1 MDKKQIIQDKTE
13 NEKEKRELDKVNL
26 ENNKDKKIIQIEES
40 DWCQTIQYYYYSF
53 LDEKEQ
59 LLKKDFVWN
68 TLDDIEKYNINNLLK

>member
-40 DWCQTIQYYYYSF
+40 IWFQTIQYYYYSF

-59 LLKKDFVWN
+59 LLKKDFV
-68 TLDDIEKYNINNLLK
+68 